1 MKSPHRLTARVQFPT
16 SRFLKSQTVRK
27 TARTIYSFASV
38 CLGTS
43 LLVAGLCGT
52 AIASE
57 LVNFSFINTNGS
69 VSGTVAGTITLP
81 DTCYTGCSQAAT
93 DIILTSFPAALDS
106 TFGSAPVDIWASL
119 NTHYE
124 NSFTTDS
131 SDNVIAADVYF
142 TTPSF
147 GSFFLLNSGGCG
159 FCDVLEN
166 GDATIVLQN
175 PGGFS
180 AITFS
185 AATPAP
191 EPSTWAMIALG
202 LIGLAWL
209 RHPISRE
216 R

>member
-1 MKSPHRLTARVQFPT
+1 MKSPHRLTASIQFPT
-16 SRFLKSQTVRK
+16 SRFLKSQTLRK

-57 LVNFSFINTNGS
+57 LVNFSFSNGNGN
-69 VSGTVAGTITLP
+69 VSGTVTGTITLP
-81 DTCYTGCSQAAT
+81 EACYTGCTQAAT
-93 DIILTSFPAALDS
+93 DITLASFPDALDS
-106 TFGSAPVDIWASL
+106 TFGSAPIDISASL
-119 NTHYE
+119 SSHIE
-124 NSFTTDS
+124 NMFTTDS
-131 SDNVIAADVYF
+131 SGNVIAADVYF
-142 TTPSF
+142 TAASV
-147 GSFFLLNSGGCG
+147 GYFLLDSPGCG
-159 FCDVLEN
+159 FCDELRGGTNHVT
-166 GDATIVLQN
+166 D
-175 PGGFS
+175 PGGFR

-191 EPSTWAMIALG
+191 EPSTWATIALG

-209 RHPISRE
+209 RYPISRQ